1 MPLNRALIGRSYPPA
16 QVFEVGREHVRRFA
30 EAIGDGHPA
39 YVDPVAAQAM
49 GHPDVIAPPTFLMA
63 LIGFAG
69 GREALLDPELG
80 LDRSRV
86 VHAEQRFD
94 LHRPVVA
101 GDRLVLTATIDD
113 MSAVGANE
121 LMTLRHDIRT
131 EEGEAVCTATFVI
144 LSRGT
149 APRPQESS

>member
-1 MPLNRALIGRSYPPA
+1 MPLNRALIGRSYPPT

-30 EAIGDGHPA
+30 EALGDENPA
-39 YVDPVAAQAM
+39 YVDVEVARAA
-49 GHPDVIAPPTFLMA
+49 GHRDVVAPPTFLMA
-63 LIGFAG
+63 LVGTAG
-69 GREALLDPELG
+69 RSALVDPELG

-101 GDRLVLTATIDD
+101 GDRLVLTTTIDS
-113 MSAVGANE
+113 MSDVRENE
-121 LMTLRHDIRT
+121 LMTLRHDIAT
-131 EEGEAVCTATFVI
+131 EDGEPVCTASFVL

-149 APRPQESS
+149 AARPEAAP